1 MKIYNSLTNKKEDF
15 KPKVAGEVGL
25 YICGQTVY
33 DYCHIG
39 HARTMVAFDVIVRHL
54 RAINYKVTYV
64 RNITDID
71 DKIINR
77 ANENSEEFSNLTER
91 MIKIMHEDEA
101 SLNLLSVDHEPR
113 ATQNISQIID
123 LITILQDK
131 GFAYQ
136 AANGDVLYNVEK
148 FDGYGKLSNKDLEGQ
163 VSGARVD
170 VDLNKKHPFDFVLWK
185 PAKENEPSWDSPW
198 GKGRPGWH
206 IECSAMAKNCL
217 GDTFDI
223 HGGGF
228 DLQFPHHENEIAQ
241 SEAANGK
248 CFANYWMHSGFLNI
262 NNEKMSKSL
271 NNFFT
276 IRDVLKSYNSEV
288 VRYFLITSHYRSQLN
303 YSTDNLDA
311 AKTAL
316 TRLYQ
321 SISDLETD
329 NNFIPQSD
337 NKYVNQYDEVMA
349 DDFNTPEAVAILFK
363 LSHEINRK
371 KQAKQDCMVEANTLM
386 FLAKRLGLLYQ
397 NVVEFFKGSAE
408 NSHEIDELV
417 KQRNQARAD
426 KNWSLADEIRDKLA
440 ADGIEILDGAK
451 GTTWRKV

>member
-1 MKIYNSLTNKKEDF
+1 MKIYNSLTNTKQDF
-15 KPKVAGEVGL
+15 KPRVAGEVGL

-54 RAINYKVTYV
+54 RAMNYKVNYV

-77 ANENSEEFSNLTER
+77 ANENGENFNDLTER
-91 MIKIMHEDEA
+91 MIKIMHEDEKQ
-101 SLNLLSVDHEPR
+101 LNLLPVDHEPR
-113 ATQNISQIID
+113 ATQNIQQIID
-123 LITILQDK
+123 LITTLKDK
-131 GFAYQ
+131 GYAYQ
-136 AANGDVLYNVEK
+136 ATNGDVLFEVAK
-148 FDGYGKLSNKDLEGQ
+148 FTDYGKLSNKDLEGQ

-170 VDLNKKHPFDFVLWK
+170 VDLDKKNSFDFVLWK

-206 IECSAMAKNCL
+206 IECSAMSKRCL

-248 CFANYWMHSGFLNI
+248 TFVNYWMHSGFLNI

-271 NNFFT
+271 DNFFT

-303 YSTDNLDA
+303 YSIDNLDA

-321 SISDLETD
+321 AISELDTDMNYIPQTD
-329 NNFIPQSD
+329 NNYI
-337 NKYVNQYDEVMA
+337 KRYDLVMA
-349 DDFNTPEAVAILFK
+349 DDFNTPEAIAILFE
-363 LSHEINRK
+363 LAHIVNRK
-371 KQAKQDCMVEANTLM
+371 KQAKEDCMIEVNTLM

-397 NVVEFFKGSAE
+397 NVGDFFKGTAE
-408 NSHEIDELV
+408 NSQQIDKLV
-417 KQRNQARAD
+417 KQREQARSD
-426 KNWSLADEIRDKLA
+426 KNWVLADQIRDQLA
-440 ADGIEILDGAK
+440 VDGIEILDGTQGSK
-451 GTTWRKV
+451 WRKI